1 MLQQKIHSNSLDMYA
16 YELSDSMVTVMSK
29 NLFALRLLLLFIVCL
44 LVRGSRLCK
53 LRRGVFGPADGLW
66 IAADACLCADPL
78 WRLPSNPAAHLRAL
92 ALSAQWALFLFAGVP
107 LFVAAAERLDGAVLP
122 SLLWPPWRCS
132 DPPRRCCRDRPCP
145 WPSPCAL
152 CDPCGWPRLWSARAR
167 RESAARQIT
176 V

>member
-1 MLQQKIHSNSLDMYA
+1 
-16 YELSDSMVTVMSK
+16 MVTVMSK

-107 LFVAAAERLDGAVLP
+107 LFVAAAERRRRGLAVVAVAAMALQR
-122 SLLWPPWRCS
+122 SAAALLSRSPVSVALAVCTL
-132 DPPRRCCRDRPCP
+132 RPM
-145 WPSPCAL
+145 WVAATMV
-152 CDPCGWPRLWSARAR
+152 GARAP